1 MRSQRSS
8 EKTSSLVDG
17 LTAKRTLALGRDHRR
32 RYTPI
37 VAREYTTIV
46 LHIAADR
53 TEEFEALFERE
64 ELVRWDDY
72 TERRRFVEARLI
84 RCRYSALQGEGV
96 QDYVLQVVTADEKAH
111 HEHDEDPGFKAY
123 NERADAFQPVEPTV
137 TFGDLVFE
145 RRAKL

>member
-17 LTAKRTLALGRDHRR
+17 LTARRTLALGPDCRCG
-32 RYTPI
+32 YTPA

-53 TEEFEALFERE
+53 AKEFEALFERD
-64 ELVRWDDY
+64 ELARWDDY
-72 TERRRFVEARLI
+72 TSRGRFLEARLI
-84 RCRYSALQGEGV
+84 RCRYSALQDKGV
-96 QDYVLQVVTADEKAH
+96 QDYVLQVITADEKAH
-111 HEHDEDPGFKAY
+111 HEHDEDPGFKDY
-123 NERADAFQPVEPTV
+123 NERADAFQPEEPTV